1 MDPCNWRGNKGAGV
15 VHRGVCVCVGG
26 GVVASVS
33 EGEAAA
39 EGGVRFIGLASGH
52 SHMVTHLSA
61 PLGLATRC
69 HIKAMQRHKSM
80 RSVVEERRAVRGP
93 SREVCGHL
101 GGRQFACEAAAD
113 RPDGVG
119 VATAG
124 PNQVLPGPRE
134 CSPRKIRTE
143 SKD

>member
-1 MDPCNWRGNKGAGV
+1 M
-15 VHRGVCVCVGG
+15 HRGVCVCVGG
-26 GVVASVS
+26 GVVVKTK
-33 EGEAAA
+33 
-39 EGGVRFIGLASGH
+39 IPH
-52 SHMVTHLSA
+52 
-61 PLGLATRC
+61 
-69 HIKAMQRHKSM
+69 
-80 RSVVEERRAVRGP
+80 